1 MMSTEI
7 KGNDLEKKKEV
18 EISPFEEQMN
28 VYLDEMYDNPNSKS
42 VQKNLYVKNVLYY
55 EKALNKFLYQFN
67 MQELTNLIIAIPSTS
82 EDLKDSIFGFCSQ
95 YLDWCVYKNLIS
107 FNIMNAL
114 DRKSLTETS
123 KNIAQRK
130 IYAGDKF
137 YKLLIKLE
145 SHTAVQN
152 FISLV
157 LAKIGLMGNDLIE
170 IRSARYSDID
180 RENMVIRVCND
191 ETGEITKEL
200 KITDRDLIWL
210 DKARKEEKTK
220 GGIPYN
226 NSGYIIKT
234 TGEEDKIIE
243 ETAIYSRINN
253 AFNQSNLKRISFKTI
268 NRSAKIEEILNI
280 REDRKITTNDI
291 HGVAIYFEPEAS
303 RGSYNSL
310 KKLYESVSD
319 EKVMVVYRSKVKE
332 EDLEDNNSK
341 EFVENLR
348 KELGIIESK

>member
-1 MMSTEI
+1 MSTEI
-7 KGNDLEKKKEV
+7 KGNNLEKKKEV
-18 EISPFEEQMN
+18 EISPFEEQMS

-137 YKLLIKLE
+137 YKLLSELE
-145 SHTAVQN
+145 KHTAVQN

-170 IRSARYSDID
+170 IRSAKFSDID
-180 RENMVIRVCND
+180 RENMIFIVCND
-191 ETGEITKEL
+191 ETGEIIKEL
-200 KITDRDLIWL
+200 KITERDLIWL
-210 DKARKEEKTK
+210 EKASEETQTK

-226 NSGYIIKT
+226 NTGYIIKT
-234 TGEEDKIIE
+234 TGEDDKIIE

-253 AFNQSNLKRISFKTI
+253 AFKQSNLKRISFKTI

-280 REDRKITTNDI
+280 RENRKITTNDI
-291 HGVAIYFEPEAS
+291 HGVASYFEPDSS

-319 EKVMVVYRSKVKE
+319 EKVMIVYRSKVKE
-332 EDLEDNNSK
+332 EDLQDNNSK
-341 EFVENLR
+341 QFVDKLR

>member
-1 MMSTEI
+1 MVTDI
-7 KGNDLEKKKEV
+7 KENELEKDEKI

-55 EKALNKFLYQFN
+55 EKALDKFLYQFN
-67 MQELTNLIIAIPSTS
+67 IQELTNLILAIPSTS
-82 EDLKDSIFGFCSQ
+82 DDLKDSIFGFCSQ

-123 KNIAQRK
+123 QNIAQRK
-130 IYAGDKF
+130 IYAGNKF

-145 SHTAVQN
+145 KHTAVQN

-170 IRSARYSDID
+170 IRSAKYSDID
-180 RENMVIRVCND
+180 RENMIFRVCNE
-191 ETGEITKEL
+191 ETGEIIKEL

-210 DKARKEEKTK
+210 DKAKRENKTK
-220 GGIPYN
+220 GGILYN
-226 NSGYIIKT
+226 NTGYIIKT

-280 REDRKITTNDI
+280 RERRKITTNDI
-291 HGVAIYFEPEAS
+291 HGVVIYFEPEAS

-310 KKLYESVSD
+310 KKLYESVSN

-332 EDLEDNNSK
+332 EDLEDKNSK